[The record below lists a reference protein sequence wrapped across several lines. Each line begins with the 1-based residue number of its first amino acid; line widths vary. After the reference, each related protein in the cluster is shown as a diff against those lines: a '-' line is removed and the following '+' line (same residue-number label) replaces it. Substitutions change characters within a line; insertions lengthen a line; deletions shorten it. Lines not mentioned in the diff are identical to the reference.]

1 MLSTV
6 QGSTQSNMMLIW
18 TVRAADFMV
27 DCNLG
32 QAGCD
37 QTNLMSVMD
46 ANKFHDVETTLIFT
60 LGLNVKNLINYR
72 KEMK

>member
-18 TVRAADFMV
+18 TVNSADFMA

-37 QTNLMSVMD
+37 QINLLSVTG
-46 ANKFHDVETTLIFT
+46 ANKFHDVDKTLIFI
-60 LGLNVKNLINYR
+60 LSLNVKNLINYP
-72 KEMK
+72 KEIK